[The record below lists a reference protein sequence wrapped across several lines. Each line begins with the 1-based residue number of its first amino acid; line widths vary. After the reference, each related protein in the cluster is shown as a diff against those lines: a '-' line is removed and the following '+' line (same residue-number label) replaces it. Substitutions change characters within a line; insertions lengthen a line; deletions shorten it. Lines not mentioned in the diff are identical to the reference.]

1 MSLPVIPDSMFCT
14 RRLFNWS
21 LRTRTLALGRRTLV
35 MGILNVTP
43 DSFSDGG
50 SYTTVSAA
58 LSHAVDMLDGG
69 ADILDIGG
77 ESTRPGSTP
86 LAPADEQRRV
96 LPVIEAVLKERP
108 GTIISIDTYHAET
121 ARLGVEA
128 GAEIVND
135 VSGHLW
141 DERMTDT
148 CAELGCGA
156 VLMHTRGRPAEWK
169 TQRPLTSDEV
179 VPLVVDGLRRQAA
192 LALEAGVSRSKIVL
206 DPGFGFGKIRQEN
219 YPLLAAFSQLD
230 SLGLPLLAGLS
241 RKSFLR
247 VPNPE
252 FASVVPSGQ
261 ETASVLGATIAANTI
276 AIAAGAHI
284 IRVHDVVQ
292 ARGAAD
298 LADQIR
304 QSSPAS

>member
-1 MSLPVIPDSMFCT
+1 MFCT
-14 RRLFNWS
+14 PRRLFDWK
-21 LRTRTLALGRRTLV
+21 LRTRTLALGRHTLV

-50 SYTTVSAA
+50 SYTTLDAA
-58 LSHAVDMLDGG
+58 VGHAVDMLDSG
-69 ADILDIGG
+69 ADILDVGG

-86 LAPADEQRRV
+86 VAAADEQRRV

-108 GTIISIDTYHAET
+108 GAIVSIDTYHAET
-121 ARLGVEA
+121 ARLAIEA

-135 VSGHLW
+135 VSGHMW
-141 DERMTDT
+141 DLRMRDT

-156 VLMHTRGRPAEWK
+156 VLMHTRGRPTEWNS
-169 TQRPLTSDEV
+169 QPPLTPEEV
-179 VPLVVDGLRRQAA
+179 VPLVLAGLRRQAG
-192 LALEAGVSRSKIVL
+192 LALEAGISRSKIVL

-219 YPLLAAFSQLD
+219 YPLLAGFSQLD
-230 SLGLPLLAGLS
+230 SLGFPLLAGLS

-247 VPNPE
+247 VPTSKL
-252 FASVVPSGQ
+252 AGTVPSREEAG
-261 ETASVLGATIAANTI
+261 SLLGATVAANTL

-284 IRVHDVVQ
+284 VRVHDVVH

-298 LADQIR
+298 IADRIR
-304 QSSPAS
+304 QSGQVN